1 MLAVL
6 YSDFNRNINTPLTA
20 AKGEGDTLTEEE
32 LFAAK
37 TYLPLVL
44 EENAETPE
52 DGVNEVM
59 LTAQSLG
66 RKGFERVLGA
76 LTFKDRA
83 QLLGQMLTLL
93 PLDWQ
98 QEFLE
103 LGRSLLEHP
112 SATA

>member
-1 MLAVL
+1 MFLLRSL
-6 YSDFNRNINTPLTA
+6 YRNINTPLTA